1 MEMFLALFTVFAF
14 FALIIN
20 LTILL
25 FKRIRRNDT
34 TRQKKI
40 IVYNFALFS
49 GAIIIVTI
57 ISMIIPKESNTSSA
71 NNSTTISNTSESSEA
86 AELSQ
91 EYIKSS
97 SDIEEEN
104 LKKGT
109 LADEIKNELYEL
121 DLTEDEMNDIIF
133 AHNTF
138 VPDTAQSYQINPY
151 LGISGL
157 YEADMSDFDVAWTQ
171 VNIYGFVRFSYISDD
186 WLFAKDIEIKT
197 DNNKYSI
204 NPSYNDWERD
214 NSSDS
219 TWEWYNAPLNE
230 YTVDMYNDM
239 ANSSQTLI
247 RINGDTYYDDRY
259 LTSEEISALKQIL
272 SIYNKYLELQALI

>member
-1 MEMFLALFTVFAF
+1 MEMFLSLFIALAF

-49 GAIIIVTI
+49 GAIIIGI
-57 ISMIIPKESNTSSA
+57 IIPKESNTSSA

-86 AELSQ
+86 AESSQ
-91 EYIKSS
+91 KYIKSS

-121 DLTEDEMNDIIF
+121 DLTEDEINDIIF

-151 LGISGL
+151 LGVSGL
-157 YEADMSDFDVAWTQ
+157 YEADMSDFDVAWNQ
-171 VNIYGFVRFSYISDD
+171 VNIYGFVRFSYISND

-214 NSSDS
+214 NSSGS
-219 TWEWYNAPLNE
+219 TWEWYDAPLSKS
-230 YTVDMYNDM
+230 TVDMYNDM

>member
-1 MEMFLALFTVFAF
+1 MEIFLALFIVFAF

-49 GAIIIVTI
+49 GAIIIG
-57 ISMIIPKESNTSSA
+57 MIITKESNTSSA

-151 LGISGL
+151 LGIAVYMKQICLTLMLRGPKLIFMGL
-157 YEADMSDFDVAWTQ
+157 LDFHIFQ
-171 VNIYGFVRFSYISDD
+171 MIG
-186 WLFAKDIEIKT
+186 
-197 DNNKYSI
+197 YSQ
-204 NPSYNDWERD
+204 R
-214 NSSDS
+214 
-219 TWEWYNAPLNE
+219 
-230 YTVDMYNDM
+230 
-239 ANSSQTLI
+239 TLK
-247 RINGDTYYDDRY
+247 
-259 LTSEEISALKQIL
+259 LKQIII
-272 SIYNKYLELQALI
+272 SIRSIHHIMIGRER